1 MFRSKPIEI
10 TIIDDIAK
18 EIVYILKNERIIP
31 EESQFLELIFSFQ
44 TLFVTIPE

>member
-10 TIIDDIAK
+10 TIIDDITK
-18 EIVYILKNERIIP
+18 RIVHILKNERIIP